1 MMRIE
6 AISESGHQVRRLISR
21 DELAGLSGVE
31 LAALLFPEPSAADVA
46 SVNEFLA
53 HYQEGQLNEARRDA

>member
-21 DELAGLSGVE
+21 DELTRLSGVE
-31 LAALLFPEPSAADVA
+31 LAALLFPDPSAADVA

-53 HYQEGQLNEARRDA
+53 HYRNQ